1 MSHWRIVRTE
11 AFFVES
17 TRSQF
22 VLVIINFSLYACEK
36 LQKNYRN
43 SRQTYKF
50 QNNILIKECAKN
62 LAKLKQTDNREKKN
76 SKQKKIA
83 QDSRKITPNILVIIR
98 ID

>member
-1 MSHWRIVRTE
+1 M
-11 AFFVES
+11 
-17 TRSQF
+17 
-22 VLVIINFSLYACEK
+22 
-36 LQKNYRN
+36 
-43 SRQTYKF
+43 YKF